1 MIDVHVC
8 KMCRNFAPAVP
19 SQCSE
24 DDAEDV
30 ADKEKANFCEWF
42 VPSESAFD
50 PTLKSKADEAQQ
62 ALESLFD
69 EDDASASSSDDSIEE
84 AEKLF
89 K

>member
-1 MIDVHVC
+1 
-8 KMCRNFAPAVP
+8 MCRNFDATVP

-50 PTLKSKADEAQQ
+50 PTLKANADAAQQ
-62 ALESLFD
+62 ALDSLFGEAD
-69 EDDASASSSDDSIEE
+69 ATVASADDSIDE

>member
-1 MIDVHVC
+1 
-8 KMCRNFAPAVP
+8 MCRQFDPAVP
-19 SQCSE
+19 RQCTE

-42 VPSESAFD
+42 DPNESAFD
-50 PTLKSKADEAQQ
+50 PKLKATANAAQQ
-62 ALESLFD
+62 ALDSLFN
-69 EDDASASSSDDSIEE
+69 EDNVSAASSDDSLDE